1 MTESKAG
8 GDGIVDRGS
17 SEHAVVWVD
26 RTEALA
32 EVAADV
38 SPGPLGV
45 DTEADSFHHYHEKVC
60 LIQLSFGQTDVLVD
74 ALSGIDLSTLGS
86 VLRDGAVR
94 KILHGAD
101 YDVRMLERDC
111 GLTLRGIFDTMVAA
125 RLVGERAFGLSALLD
140 KYLGVQLDKR
150 HQRADWSVRPLPP
163 ELVRYAAL
171 DTRHLAA
178 LADLL
183 EARLLELGR
192 SAWAEEEFRRL
203 ERLRWDG
210 ERREGEAWLRV
221 KGAGALTPR
230 QLAVLRELADFRER
244 RARDRDVPAFRVMRD
259 EVLVAAARQATS
271 GPGSGVLRLRGMP
284 RAWREGGRAR
294 AFLEAV
300 ERGLRLDARM
310 CPHPP
315 RRERPPRRSRREE
328 ARLRRMGR
336 ERDRIAAALGL
347 EPAVLAPRALLERL
361 MVQLE
366 AGEPLEELAELR
378 GWQLRLLGP
387 VIDVARG

>member
-1 MTESKAG
+1 MESKAG
-8 GDGIVDRGS
+8 GDGAGGHGS
-17 SEHAVVWVD
+17 GERAVRWVD
-26 RTEALA
+26 RTEDLA
-32 EVAADV
+32 EVAAGIP
-38 SPGPLGV
+38 PGPLGV
-45 DTEADSFHHYHEKVC
+45 DSEADSFHHYREKVC

-74 ALSGIDLSTLGS
+74 TLSGIDLSILGG

-111 GLTLRGIFDTMVAA
+111 GLTLRGLFDTMVAA

-140 KYLGVQLDKR
+140 KYLGVKLDKR
-150 HQRADWSVRPLPP
+150 HQRADWSVRPMPP

-183 EARLLELGR
+183 EARLVELGR
-192 SAWAEEEFRRL
+192 GAWAEEEFRRL

-210 ERREGEAWLRV
+210 DRRDGEAWLRV
-221 KGAGALTPR
+221 KGIGALTPR
-230 QLAVLRELADFRER
+230 QLAVVRELAELRER
-244 RARDRDVPAFRVMRD
+244 SARDRDVPPFRVMRD
-259 EVLVAAARQATS
+259 EVLVAAARHATS
-271 GPGSGVLRLRGMP
+271 EPGRAVIETPGLP
-284 RAWREGGRAR
+284 RAWRRGGRAR
-294 AFLEAV
+294 AILEAV

-310 CPHPP
+310 CPQPP

-347 EPAVLAPRALLERL
+347 EPAVVAPRALLERL
-361 MVQLE
+361 LAQLE
-366 AGEPLEELAELR
+366 AGEPLEALAELR

-387 VIDVARG
+387 VIDVAGA